1 MSQDTD
7 EVVGILYAEALYKWA
22 DRTVESGDFT
32 AKPFAEVTANDE
44 LAIGAIID
52 LEGIDASK
60 TTETGLD
67 IILNTLTPTIKV
79 KEDSHARSQQ

>member
-1 MSQDTD
+1 MGIQYIQIDHGANKMTSNRIFDLSQQLLDGVNLELIRT
-7 EVVGILYAEALYKWA
+7 IMNLYLYG
-22 DRTVESGDFT
+22 E
-32 AKPFAEVTANDE
+32 
-44 LAIGAIID
+44 